1 MYKVFVLEE
10 RTHIVSELQW
20 QFEGESDWQI
30 CKFTAESTLFRKIL
44 EEGPAELVVIIDMA
58 IGKAVCLQFL
68 QRCLKA
74 HVAFPVVVFSQ
85 EPLFNLEWA
94 LRELGVFHIQTGRFE
109 PDRLAKICRWNLEGD
124 LSREGSRQR
133 KTGSTG

>member
-30 CKFTAESTLFRKIL
+30 CKFTAESTLFRQIL
-44 EEGPAELVVIIDMA
+44 QETTDELVIIVDMA

-74 HVAFPVVVFSQ
+74 HVSFPVVVFSQ

-124 LSREGSRQR
+124 QPRERSQQR
-133 KTGSTG
+133 KTGMTE